1 MLLGGHLLCNLLGLG
16 EERLGG
22 EFQLFLVMIDELQD
36 CVDLAFKDGVKGLD
50 LRHMPALDVGL
61 GILRYQ
67 AYNLAAIGIGLGE
80 DGGIEEIGGTGR

>member
-22 EFQLFLVMIDELQD
+22 EFQLFLVMIDKLQD
-36 CVDLAFKDGVKGLD
+36 CVYLAFKDGVKGLD
-50 LRHMPALDVGL
+50 FRHVPALDVGL

-67 AYNLAAIGIGLGE
+67 IFDLAAIGIGLGE
-80 DGGIEEIGGTGR
+80 DDGIEEIGGTCR